1 MGIRGA
7 KPRGKVARVWSPEMA
22 YAVGLIAT
30 DGCLLG
36 TGRTV
41 AFTSKDRDLVA
52 TLLRCLRIE
61 CRICLK
67 GSGSN
72 KHRAYSYVQICD
84 VLFYRWLVSIG
95 ITPRK
100 SHTIS
105 SVNVPDRFFAD
116 FMRGCLDGDGSV
128 WTYHDKRWRSS
139 HLLVTSFTSA
149 SRPFLEWL
157 KGKAMSILHVEGD
170 VQPSGRYFQLKYY
183 KSASHKLM
191 GRLYHRPDV
200 PHLRRK
206 RERYLA
212 ICELDR

>member
-1 MGIRGA
+1 MGRRGA

-36 TGRTV
+36 SGRTV
-41 AFTSKDRDLVA
+41 AFTSKDRELVV
-52 TLLRCLRIE
+52 TLLV
-61 CRICLK
+61 CLK
-67 GSGSN
+67 IDCPIYLKCNGSSKRKIYN
-72 KHRAYSYVQICD
+72 YVQICD

-100 SHTIS
+100 SHTIT
-105 SVNVPDRFFAD
+105 NVAVPNRFFAD

-128 WTYHDKRWRSS
+128 WTYRDKRWRSS
-139 HLLVTSFTSA
+139 HLLVTAIASA
-149 SRPFLEWL
+149 SRPFLEWMQKRAACL
-157 KGKAMSILHVEGD
+157 LHVRGD
-170 VQPSGRYFQLKYY
+170 LQPSGRYFQLKYY
-183 KSASHKLM
+183 KSATHALMQKLYYK
-191 GRLYHRPDV
+191 LDV

-212 ICELDR
+212 ICELDQ